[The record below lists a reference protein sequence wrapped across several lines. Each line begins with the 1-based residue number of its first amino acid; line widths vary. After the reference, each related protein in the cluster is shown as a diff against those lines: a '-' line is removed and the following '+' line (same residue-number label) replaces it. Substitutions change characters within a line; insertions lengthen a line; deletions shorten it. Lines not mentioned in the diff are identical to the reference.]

1 MVPSHGGGAPRTIRR
16 DRPRRRHQRRP
27 LAPGPELRY
36 IRSMHGPSPATPAV
50 AAVPLTAPQPFE
62 ILMPTAPRRPLVVAS
77 PHSGDHYPAEFLAA
91 SRLDA
96 LTLRKSEDCFVDDI
110 CALAPS
116 LGAPLLRA
124 LFPRAFVDCNR
135 EPWELDPLMF
145 EDALPDFVNCQ
156 SPRVAVGLGTIARLV
171 ADGEAIYRRKLRFA
185 EAEARIETFYRPYHV
200 ALGALID
207 ETVGQFGACILVD
220 AHSMPSIGAGPGP
233 ARARRRVDIVLGDRM
248 GSACHP
254 LVIETA
260 ERVLRDQGYQV
271 IRNTPYAGGFT
282 TRYYGRPADGRHAL
296 QIELNRALYM
306 DEGRLER
313 KPYLATLRADIGLVI
328 DALGAI
334 EPAALA

>member
-1 MVPSHGGGAPRTIRR
+1 
-16 DRPRRRHQRRP
+16 
-27 LAPGPELRY
+27 
-36 IRSMHGPSPATPAV
+36 MHGTSPATPV
-50 AAVPLTAPQPFE
+50 VAVPPKAVQPFE
-62 ILMPTAPRRPLVVAS
+62 ILAPTATRRPVVVAS
-77 PHSGDHYPAEFLAA
+77 PHSGDHYPPEFLAA

-96 LTLRKSEDCFVDDI
+96 LTLRKSEDCFVHEI
-110 CALAPS
+110 CGLAPS
-116 LGAPLLRA
+116 LGAPLIRA

-145 EDALPDFVNCQ
+145 EDALPDFVNRL

-185 EAEARIETFYRPYHV
+185 EAEARIERCYRPYHE
-200 ALGALID
+200 ALEALVD
-207 ETVGQFGACILVD
+207 ETVAAFGACILVD

-233 ARARRRVDIVLGDRM
+233 VRARRRVDMVLGDRM

-260 ERVLRDQGYQV
+260 ERVLREQGYQV

-282 TRYYGRPADGRHAL
+282 TRHYGRPADGRHAL

-306 DEGRLER
+306 DERTLER
-313 KPYLATLRADIGLVI
+313 KPFLATLKTDLGLIV
-328 DALGAI
+328 DALAGI
-334 EPAALA
+334 EPRALL

>member
-1 MVPSHGGGAPRTIRR
+1 
-16 DRPRRRHQRRP
+16 
-27 LAPGPELRY
+27 
-36 IRSMHGPSPATPAV
+36 MHGTSPASPAP
-50 AAVPLTAPQPFE
+50 AAVLPTAAQPFE
-62 ILMPTAPRRPLVVAS
+62 ILPPTAARRPLVVAS

-96 LTLRKSEDCFVDDI
+96 LTLRKSEDCFVDEI

-145 EDALPDFVNCQ
+145 EDALPDFVNRQ

-171 ADGEAIYRRKLRFA
+171 ADGEAIYRHKLRFA
-185 EAEARIETFYRPYHV
+185 DAEARIAAFYRPYHA

-207 ETVGQFGACILVD
+207 ETVAEFGACVLVD

-260 ERVLRDQGYQV
+260 ELVLRDRGYQV

-282 TRYYGRPADGRHAL
+282 TRHYGRPDDGRHAL

-306 DEGRLER
+306 DERTLVR
-313 KPYLATLRADIGLVI
+313 KPFLTTLRDDIGLVI

-334 EPAALA
+334 EPELLG

>member
-1 MVPSHGGGAPRTIRR
+1 
-16 DRPRRRHQRRP
+16 
-27 LAPGPELRY
+27 
-36 IRSMHGPSPATPAV
+36 MHGTSPATPVASVPPKAV
-50 AAVPLTAPQPFE
+50 QPFE
-62 ILMPTAPRRPLVVAS
+62 ILAPTAARRPVVVAS
-77 PHSGDHYPAEFLAA
+77 PHSGDHYPPEFLAA

-96 LTLRKSEDCFVDDI
+96 LSLRKSEDCFVDEI
-110 CALAPS
+110 CGLAPA

-145 EDALPDFVNCQ
+145 EDTLPDFVNRL

-185 EAEARIETFYRPYHV
+185 EAEARIEGCYRPYHE
-200 ALGALID
+200 ALEMLVE
-207 ETVGQFGACILVD
+207 ETVATFGACILVD
-220 AHSMPSIGAGPGP
+220 AHSMPSLGSGPGP
-233 ARARRRVDIVLGDRM
+233 ARVRRRVDIVLGDRM

-260 ERVLRDQGYQV
+260 ERVLRVQGYQV

-282 TRYYGRPADGRHAL
+282 TRHYGRPADGRHAL

-306 DEGRLER
+306 DERTLER
-313 KPYLATLRADIGLVI
+313 KPFLPTLKADLGLVVG
-328 DALGAI
+328 ALAAI
-334 EPAALA
+334 EPSALL